1 VDILKSTEGFR
12 KKRWLLRKFRIIGPL
27 YPAVVILKNG

>member
-12 KKRWLLRKFRIIGPL
+12 KKRWLLRKFRIIRPL
-27 YPAVVILKNG
+27 IRRSSF

>member
-27 YPAVVILKNG
+27 IRRSSF